1 VTPGSRPPRE
11 TSCDR
16 VLAIL
21 RRSEEPLGVAALTAA
36 ACLSPNA
43 VRFHLQRL
51 VERGAV
57 RAATDVDHEGPG
69 RPAILYS
76 ALPAEASEAGAAYR
90 LIAGLLASELS
101 RSAPATAA
109 LDAGRDWARSLDL
122 HATDS
127 SPDEAIGAVRNLFER
142 TGFAPTIRADE
153 LTVELH
159 RCPFF
164 DLAAQ
169 QPEVVCSIHLGLV
182 TELLEQLGSTAKVRL
197 VPVLDGSGPCLVRL
211 GDRSAKPPKPVSATA
226 M

>member
-1 VTPGSRPPRE
+1 VTPGSIPARAASR
-11 TSCDR
+11 DR

-21 RRSEEPLGVAALTAA
+21 RESDSPLGVADLGAA
-36 ACLSPNA
+36 AHLSPNA

-51 VERGAV
+51 IELGAV
-57 RAATDVDHEGPG
+57 GAATDVDHIGPG
-69 RPAILYS
+69 RPAVRYS
-76 ALPAEASEAGAAYR
+76 ALPAESAEPGAAYR
-90 LIAGLLASELS
+90 LIAGLLATELS

-109 LDAGRDWARSLDL
+109 LNAGRGWARSFAS
-122 HATDS
+122 HATDLANN
-127 SPDEAIGAVRNLFER
+127 PIGALRDLFEKA
-142 TGFAPTIRADE
+142 GFAPTIGADK

-164 DLAAQ
+164 DLAVA

-182 TELLEQLGSTAKVRL
+182 TELLEQSGSTAQVRL

-211 GDRSAKPPKPVSATA
+211 GKRRREPLKPVSATP